1 MRACPPAVPALPA
14 PPAGP
19 PAAGDR
25 GDLRGS
31 PAPPLGDPSAAPR
44 LRSPCA
50 GLPATPA
57 PRAYPWWRL
66 RGLPATG
73 KRGVQDGGLFAKA
86 LLPVTWCAGP
96 AQHLC
101 SWRRSGGARAG
112 QQGSTLGGGGTAEAE
127 VRDPGAP
134 AEGHLSVAG
143 TWTPLFRH
151 PWPSGAGQR
160 HSAGDRGDL
169 GRGRPS
175 LSAHLSHGEG
185 A

>member
-73 KRGVQDGGLFAKA
+73 ERGVQDAGLFAKA

-101 SWRRSGGARAG
+101 SWRRSGGAAG
-112 QQGSTLGGGGTAEAE
+112 L
-127 VRDPGAP
+127 
-134 AEGHLSVAG
+134 
-143 TWTPLFRH
+143 H
-151 PWPSGAGQR
+151 PWR
-160 HSAGDRGDL
+160 RWN
-169 GRGRPS
+169 GRGRGQRPWSPS
-175 LSAHLSHGEG
+175 RGTPVRSRHLDSAVQTPLVLGGRPE